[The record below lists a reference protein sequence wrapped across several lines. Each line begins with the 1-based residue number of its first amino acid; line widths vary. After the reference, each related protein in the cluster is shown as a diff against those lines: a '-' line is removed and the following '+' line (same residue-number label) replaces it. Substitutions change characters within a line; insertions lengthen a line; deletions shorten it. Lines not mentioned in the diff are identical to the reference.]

1 MITETETIN
10 GVASVW
16 IADDLETV
24 EYVATVEIDIEV
36 GAGGGRYVNDTRVTF
51 DEITLGGEDVVSW
64 ELEYFNKM
72 SASGEV
78 KRLASPFFIA
88 YRNALAVY

>member
-1 MITETETIN
+1 MIKETETIN

-24 EYVATVEIDIEV
+24 EYVATVETDIEV

-51 DEITLGGEDVVSW
+51 DEITLGSGEAIEDVVSW
-64 ELEYFNKM
+64 EVEDLLR
-72 SASGEV
+72 SEV
-78 KRLASPFFIA
+78 ARIHDR
-88 YRNALAVY
+88 YVGV

>member
-24 EYVATVEIDIEV
+24 EYVATVETDIEV

-51 DEITLGGEDVVSW
+51 DEITLGSGEAIEDVVSW
-64 ELEYFNKM
+64 EAEDQLR
-72 SASGEV
+72 SEV
-78 KRLASPFFIA
+78 ARIHDR
-88 YRNALAVY
+88 YIGC

>member
-24 EYVATVEIDIEV
+24 EYVATVETDVEF
-36 GAGGGRYVNDTRVTF
+36 GAGGGRYVNDTRITF
-51 DEITLGGEDVVSW
+51 DEITLHGVEAIEDIVSW
-64 ELEYFNKM
+64 EEEDQLR
-72 SASGEV
+72 SEV
-78 KRLASPFFIA
+78 ARIHDR
-88 YRNALAVY
+88 YIGC

>member
-24 EYVATVEIDIEV
+24 EYVATVETDIEV

-51 DEITLGGEDVVSW
+51 DEITLGSGEAIEDVVSW
-64 ELEYFNKM
+64 EVEDQLR
-72 SASGEV
+72 SEV
-78 KRLASPFFIA
+78 ARIHDR
-88 YRNALAVY
+88 YVGV

>member
-24 EYVATVEIDIEV
+24 EYVATVETDIQV
-36 GAGGGRYVNDTRVTF
+36 GAGGGRYVTDTRVTF
-51 DEITLGGEDVVSW
+51 DEVTLDGVDCLDAEVESKLYSEVV
-64 ELEYFNKM
+64 
-72 SASGEV
+72 
-78 KRLASPFFIA
+78 
-88 YRNALAVY
+88 

>member
-16 IADDLETV
+16 IADDLDFV
-24 EYVATVEIDIEV
+24 EYVATVETDIEV

-64 ELEYFNKM
+64 EVEDQLR
-72 SASGEV
+72 SEV
-78 KRLASPFFIA
+78 AAIIDRYVGCPS
-88 YRNALAVY
+88 

>member
-1 MITETETIN
+1 MEFTENETIN

-24 EYVATVEIDIEV
+24 EYVATVETDIEV

-51 DEITLGGEDVVSW
+51 DEITLHGVEAIEDVVSW
-64 ELEYFNKM
+64 EVEDQLR
-72 SASGEV
+72 SEV
-78 KRLASPFFIA
+78 AAIIDR
-88 YRNALAVY
+88 YVGV